1 MRNIEVH
8 LVTSQR
14 ESVLLAKGGLPPVH
28 LEPIECGACGRPC
41 GELDDGHFTP
51 VGCVLGGDSL
61 AFLCEPCLYP
71 ILKVTREVD
80 ARSVSW

>member
-41 GELDDGHFTP
+41 GEQDDGHFTP
-51 VGCVLGGDSL
+51 VGVILDPHSL
-61 AFLCEPCLYP
+61 AYLCEPCLHP
-71 ILKVTREVD
+71 ILKVTRGVD
-80 ARSVSW
+80 AKSVAW